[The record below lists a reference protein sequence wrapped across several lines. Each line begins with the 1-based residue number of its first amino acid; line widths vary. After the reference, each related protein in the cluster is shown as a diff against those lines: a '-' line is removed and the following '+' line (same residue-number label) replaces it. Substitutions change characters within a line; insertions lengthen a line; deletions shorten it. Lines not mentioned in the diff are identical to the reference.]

1 LFYGDLWVFYKHL
14 EYSASAFK
22 RQNEAVGLSLSHAI
36 FTFGVEDIGKLTCRF
51 GFSPIARLAGLN
63 YSRSRVV
70 TSISQDF
77 KHVPFRYLISFGVEA
92 CFNNI
97 LFFFK

>member
-1 LFYGDLWVFYKHL
+1 LFHGDLWVFYKHL
-14 EYSASAFK
+14 GYSASAFK